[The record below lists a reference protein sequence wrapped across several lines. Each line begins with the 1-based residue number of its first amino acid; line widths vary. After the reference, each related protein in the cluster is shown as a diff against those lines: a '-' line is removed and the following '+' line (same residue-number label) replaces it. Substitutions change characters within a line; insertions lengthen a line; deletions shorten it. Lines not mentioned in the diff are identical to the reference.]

1 MTAQLQGFFEG
12 VVLENNLPAL
22 VIESLPPRRER
33 QWREIERIRA
43 IGRTAR
49 YPLFLAAPDDELTRW
64 FDAQTKDE
72 FNEDPNNSLIL
83 LPRPQYDIYDEHFLI
98 ISDSSFSAVLSAA
111 RISPDGAALPVGKNY
126 AICSCDPD
134 VVHTA
139 LEYVQARFCVEHPR
153 HAALLNEA
161 IRETMPKVTSL
172 HMTLSVTTKLA
183 GLWQE
188 QTGREIAVNRI
199 ATAIR
204 RSLELDEVL
213 QTAVNEVGAT
223 LGVECCTI
231 LIEAGSLDE
240 ELLVVRYFRQKFSLE
255 EVDTI
260 DSDLGA
266 YRKRL
271 RNNPQP
277 YVRDG
282 LAKSTSTLAEWADK
296 PLVVIPLLFLE
307 QFVGV
312 LFVRDDKPTRIWQE
326 NEILLLET
334 VADQVAI
341 AVNHARLYVKSQQ
354 EALRDSLTGVF
365 NRRFFEMQ
373 FEREINL
380 AQRTEQNLSLIIAD
394 IDRFKSVND
403 TFGHAVGDDVLK
415 EVARVLKTGLR
426 NFDTLARYGGEEF
439 VMILPQTTAEG
450 AMVVADRLRQTLAD
464 TNIADVGQVTAS
476 FGVATFPDHAKN
488 GSELRTVADRAL
500 YHAKRNGR
508 NRVSLSVEEN

>member
-1 MTAQLQGFFEG
+1 
-12 VVLENNLPAL
+12 
-22 VIESLPPRRER
+22 
-33 QWREIERIRA
+33 
-43 IGRTAR
+43 
-49 YPLFLAAPDDELTRW
+49 
-64 FDAQTKDE
+64 
-72 FNEDPNNSLIL
+72 
-83 LPRPQYDIYDEHFLI
+83 
-98 ISDSSFSAVLSAA
+98 
-111 RISPDGAALPVGKNY
+111 
-126 AICSCDPD
+126 
-134 VVHTA
+134 
-139 LEYVQARFCVEHPR
+139 
-153 HAALLNEA
+153 
-161 IRETMPKVTSL
+161 
-172 HMTLSVTTKLA
+172 
-183 GLWQE
+183 
-188 QTGREIAVNRI
+188 
-199 ATAIR
+199 
-204 RSLELDEVL
+204 L

-508 NRVSLSVEEN
+508 NRVSLSVEENNKTLEPPFPQLSDSDILSEELLTQ